1 MNENAQKSAPIYIKK
16 KLLYMTL
23 QNHNHLKKTNIKRKT
38 TNQQSQIVEETQMI

>member
-1 MNENAQKSAPIYIKK
+1 MNKNAQKSAPIYRNK

-38 TNQQSQIVEETQMI
+38 TKQQSQIGEEMQMI